1 MAGLLLHRI
10 LGRGPPIAQN
20 GSSRT
25 LRLTPSSPWGVP
37 MKITG
42 NMLGGLLQAG
52 TLIWVG
58 LSSLLI
64 HVWIEL
70 NLTSLAGKA
79 EVHIAKRV
87 TFKPHS
93 RSALPLLFE

>member
-70 NLTSLAGKA
+70 NFESGREGGSTYRQACYIQTS
-79 EVHIAKRV
+79 
-87 TFKPHS
+87 F
-93 RSALPLLFE
+93 PLCTPTAV